1 MIAKEALEGF
11 RLSPQQRHL
20 WLLQQ
25 ETAEKPYRVQC
36 AVGIDGRLDANLLKL
51 ACCSVTSRRE
61 ILRTAFLSFTEM
73 NFPLQIITS
82 NGPIIHEFDLQSLPP
97 NAQQLGLKNHMAQA
111 FRICRPDVLL
121 PNMSPRCPASDTSQL
136 AGPLLR
142 KCTTEGRF
150 TVVPGRLILG
160 GCSYIRLLN
169 C

>member
-1 MIAKEALEGF
+1 MREGSMIAKEALEGF

-97 NAQQLGLKNHMAQA
+97 NAQQLGLKNHMAGL
-111 FRICRPDVLL
+111 RHL
-121 PNMSPRCPASDTSQL
+121 PVALAS
-136 AGPLLR
+136 G
-142 KCTTEGRF
+142 
-150 TVVPGRLILG
+150 
-160 GCSYIRLLN
+160 
-169 C
+169 